1 MKKLFILIFISL
13 LSFSNSYGALL
24 SNDKNKMTLFGIA
37 LDSNEDSVT
46 STPCYKYRN
55 MLNVKRLDLMEFKD
69 KRDWKTLIFSE
80 SKIPVAEG
88 CVKPLIENDDF
99 FNFHIRVYPKSR
111 EIYEISATYK
121 KTFIYSDRDL
131 LNSYSTAKTDDEI
144 KKSIS
149 LRDTECEQLSK
160 TLQGIIFNTHKEK
173 GFKNYNG
180 KMIKGGN
187 KDNPKYKFNIE
198 AWCGQNGA
206 KILIIRTDG
215 VYDPDKK
222 KTFFVE
228 VKISNRDYSRVVRE
242 EYIIKDEAAKKSLNK
257 SGL

>member
-13 LSFSNSYGALL
+13 LFFSNSYGALL

-37 LDSNEDSVT
+37 LDSNQDSVT

-111 EIYEISATYK
+111 EIYEISAVYK
-121 KTFIYSDRDL
+121 KTFIHSDRDL
-131 LNSYSTAKTDDEI
+131 VLGGANRTDKKI
-144 KKSIS
+144 KELKSL
-149 LRDTECEQLSK
+149 LRTECKQLSK
-160 TLQGIIFNTHKEK
+160 TLWGIVYDTYKEK
-173 GFKNYNG
+173 GFKGYKG
-180 KMIKGGN
+180 YMIKGGN
-187 KDNPKYKFNIE
+187 KNNPKYKFKLE
-198 AWCGQNGA
+198 SWCGVNGSRLEVITEN
-206 KILIIRTDG
+206 KL
-215 VYDPDKK
+215 YNPDKK
-222 KTFFVE
+222 RTYFVTI
-228 VKISNRDYSRVVRE
+228 KISNMDDLRLGSEKND
-242 EYIIKDEAAKKSLNK
+242 IKDEAAKEDLNK

>member
-121 KTFIYSDRDL
+121 KTFIG
-131 LNSYSTAKTDDEI
+131 
-144 KKSIS
+144 
-149 LRDTECEQLSK
+149 SK
-160 TLQGIIFNTHKEK
+160 YICFKIFT
-173 GFKNYNG
+173 
-180 KMIKGGN
+180 I
-187 KDNPKYKFNIE
+187 
-198 AWCGQNGA
+198 
-206 KILIIRTDG
+206 
-215 VYDPDKK
+215 
-222 KTFFVE
+222 FF
-228 VKISNRDYSRVVRE
+228 R
-242 EYIIKDEAAKKSLNK
+242 
-257 SGL
+257 